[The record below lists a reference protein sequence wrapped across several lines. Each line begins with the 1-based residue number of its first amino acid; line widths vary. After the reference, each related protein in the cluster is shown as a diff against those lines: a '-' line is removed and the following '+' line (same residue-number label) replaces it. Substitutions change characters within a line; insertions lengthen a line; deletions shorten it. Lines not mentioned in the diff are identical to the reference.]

1 MWNEVWFTKNTMS
14 YGFGH
19 YMVNHIKEDSLSGK
33 SESLDLSDLCFVDI
47 EKTFTTVY
55 HPYGLRTTR
64 CCF

>member
-1 MWNEVWFTKNTMS
+1 MS

-33 SESLDLSDLCFVDI
+33 SESLDLSDLCFVDT
-47 EKTFTTVY
+47 EKTFITVY